1 MISKNLKIQG
11 EALDMMVSSLLFM
24 ITRHAESGGT
34 CFQKATSE
42 HFSVLAKYP
51 GLEGTVLRD
60 TCLRLEKR
68 WLYQCNS
75 LNSEIPPDER
85 GSVSTQTIV
94 SRRSV
99 VKRH

>member
-1 MISKNLKIQG
+1 
-11 EALDMMVSSLLFM
+11 MMVSSLLFM

-34 CFQKATSE
+34 SFQKAISE
-42 HFSVLAKYP
+42 HFSMLAKYP

-85 GSVSTQTIV
+85 GSVSTQPIV

>member
-1 MISKNLKIQG
+1 MTDKNLKIQG
-11 EALDMMVSSLLFM
+11 EALDIMISSLLFM

-34 CFQKATSE
+34 SFQKAISE
-42 HFSVLAKYP
+42 HFSMLAKYP
-51 GLEGTVLRD
+51 GLEGTALRD

-68 WLYQCNS
+68 WLYQRNF
-75 LNSEIPPDER
+75 LNSKTPPEEHE
-85 GSVSTQTIV
+85 SVSSQTIV